1 MCHIYH
7 RSGSVKLQHPLR
19 PPVPA
24 PLLPM
29 PTDCGPHGSRILP
42 LGVLPFKRGILAR
55 ALANADG
62 ELSPKEQQRI
72 EQFLN
77 EDNTSLSLSV
87 DAETLRGIVNDTT
100 RDERIAS
107 KKDELAVVADRK
119 RRVDEVLAP
128 LI

>member
-1 MCHIYH
+1 
-7 RSGSVKLQHPLR
+7 
-19 PPVPA
+19 
-24 PLLPM
+24 M

-55 ALANADG
+55 SLANADG